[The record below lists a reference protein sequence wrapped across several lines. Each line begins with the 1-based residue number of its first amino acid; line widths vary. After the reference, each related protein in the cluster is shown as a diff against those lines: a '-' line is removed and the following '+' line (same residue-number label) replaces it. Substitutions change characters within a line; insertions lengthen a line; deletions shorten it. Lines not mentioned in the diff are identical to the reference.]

1 MLDLITEKSE
11 NEVINKMTQ
20 ILKLDP
26 QTMDQIQ
33 KADDDEFQEQIAD
46 KKLEI

>member
-11 NEVINKMTQ
+11 NEIINKMTS

-33 KADDDEFQEQIAD
+33 KADDDEFQD
-46 KKLEI
+46 